1 MWKKF
6 NDFLNDNNNQLI
18 IRLLMVF
25 VGAILATIFITLS
38 VLIKNHAASVA
49 FLVFGCVTY
58 GSFLFGAGIWYLVE
72 EQ

>member
-6 NDFLNDNNNQLI
+6 NDFLSDDDNQLL

-25 VGAILATIFITLS
+25 VGAILATIFILLS
-38 VLIKNHAASVA
+38 IVTKNHAASVA

-58 GSFLFGAGIWYLVE
+58 GSFLLGAGIWYLVE
-72 EQ
+72 EG